1 MKSSPSQNM
10 DKRQI
15 LVTLAQHKSK
25 LKEMGVESIALF
37 GSYARDAA
45 RPDSDVDLLVE
56 LKAPNYLQLLQLSDY
71 LTELL
76 GRKVDLIR
84 KGPHLKPRFLEAVE
98 KDLYYV

>member
-1 MKSSPSQNM
+1 M
-10 DKRQI
+10 DKKQI
-15 LVTLAQHKSK
+15 LLTLAQHKSE

-37 GSYARDAA
+37 GSYARDTAS
-45 RPDSDVDLLVE
+45 PDSDVDLLVE
-56 LKAPNYLQLLQLSDY
+56 LKEPKYLLLLQITDY

>member
-1 MKSSPSQNM
+1 MKSNAPQVM
-10 DKRQI
+10 DKKQI
-15 LVTLAQHKSK
+15 LHTLAQHKSV
-25 LKEMGVESIALF
+25 LKELGVERIALF
-37 GSYARDAA
+37 GSFARDTA

-56 LKAPNYLQLLQLSDY
+56 LKEPKYLQLLQLSDY

-84 KGPHLKPRFLEAVE
+84 KGPHLKARFLEAVE

>member
-1 MKSSPSQNM
+1 MKSSPSQKM
-10 DKRQI
+10 DRKQI
-15 LVTLAQHKSK
+15 LATLTKHKSA
-25 LKEMGVESIALF
+25 LEAMGVKSIALF

-56 LKAPNYLQLLQLSDY
+56 LKEPKYLLLLQLTDY

-76 GRKVDLIR
+76 GQKVDLIR
-84 KGPHLKPRFLEAVE
+84 KGPHLKPRFLKALE